1 MARLSLARWTVLVLL
16 LGLSVL
22 SSAVYAH
29 FQWDRLF
36 PVEGWFFG
44 GFADFKSFWLAGR
57 LMGEDR
63 LAVLFDQVAF
73 NFERQA
79 FFPFDGGHV
88 WSYPLHVLLFA
99 RPLSLLPYPVAAS
112 LWMALGAACLLWMA
126 SRAGRSWP
134 AALVVIACAGT
145 TFFWFWLGQLS
156 PITGLLLFCATV
168 LAPTRP
174 LLAGL
179 CLGILSVKPQLALLA
194 GLLLLVTSQWR
205 PILVGVATC
214 LAMVLAT
221 TAMIGVEPWIGLMRD
236 AAPTQRDV
244 MFNWRPVQP
253 LISTVYAEL
262 IFLWVPKGA
271 AWAAQLVVSAAVF
284 GCALW
289 AAASRL
295 PWREKAAMAVCA
307 TVAGLPYILVYDHVL
322 LFPLLL
328 PDLLDPRT
336 SFPRFLILAVVLT
349 LASFGVM
356 LFLVTGIPLLPA
368 AMLLMM
374 ASQVAKARRIL
385 REQATGAPRPALGLR
400 RGDAA
405 QAAA

>member
-1 MARLSLARWTVLVLL
+1 MPRLSLARWTVLALL
-16 LGLSVL
+16 LGLSML
-22 SSAVYAH
+22 SSAAYAAI
-29 FQWDRLF
+29 QWERLF

-63 LAVLFDQVAF
+63 LPVLFDQVAF
-73 NFERQA
+73 NFERQVY
-79 FFPFDGGHV
+79 FPFDGGHV
-88 WSYPLHVLLFA
+88 WSYPLHVLVFA

-112 LWMALGAACLLWMA
+112 LWMALGAGCLIWMA
-126 SRAGRSWP
+126 SLAGRSWP
-134 AALVVIACAGT
+134 GALVVIAGAGT
-145 TFFWFWLGQLS
+145 TFFWFWFGQLS
-156 PITGLLLFCATV
+156 PFTALLLFGATV
-168 LAPTRP
+168 MAPARP

-205 PILVGVATC
+205 PILVGAATC

-221 TAMIGVEPWIGLMRD
+221 TAMIGVEPWIGLLRD

-262 IFLWVPKGA
+262 MFLWVPKGT
-271 AWAAQLVVSAAVF
+271 AWAAQLAVSALVF

-322 LFPLLL
+322 LFPVLL
-328 PDLLDPRT
+328 PELFDPRT
-336 SFPRFLILAVVLT
+336 PVPRFLVVAVALT
-349 LASFGVM
+349 LASFGVV
-356 LFLVTGIPLLPA
+356 FYLVTGIPFLPA
-368 AMLLMM
+368 VMLLLM
-374 ASQVAKARRIL
+374 ASQVARARRIL
-385 REQATGAPRPALGLR
+385 RGEDAAPAPALRLG